1 MLSYEEFKK
10 VLTETFM
17 DHMPEQFRGME
28 VSVTPVNKVNATFD
42 GLTISEK
49 GAQISPTIYINDIYE
64 RYERYE
70 RYGNLE
76 EAIMA
81 ACDIMENAYAKVPSI
96 SVNNLLD
103 GAKDKVVFVLVNTE
117 QNKSLLDDVPHRE
130 FLDLSIMYRIVI
142 NKDQNGIQ
150 STKVTNELAERLGM
164 NEEQLFKCAAENTK
178 RIFPPTVKNMNDVMR
193 DLYLNNETI
202 TDSITSGR

>member
-17 DHMPEQFRGME
+17 DHMPEKFRGME
-28 VSVTPVNKVNATFD
+28 VSVTPVNKVNVTFD

-49 GAQISPTIYINDIYE
+49 GAQISPTIYINDI
-64 RYERYE
+64 YERYE

-164 NEEQLFKCAAENTK
+164 N
-178 RIFPPTVKNMNDVMR
+178 
-193 DLYLNNETI
+193 TI
-202 TDSITSGR
+202 TIEN